1 MGVFFAIA
9 GAIIIAIGFLVHLR
23 AQAKGRK
30 AQLWPTTKG
39 AVLTSDVAVVQMMG
53 NPMSTPAVTYSYEV
67 GGQALQGAGLRVGA
81 PRLFNKPDKAAA
93 LAAQY
98 PVGSQVTVHYDPANS
113 NKHRLGPGRR
123 RGLRAADDLFVRR
136 HAVGARHLFGR
147 HGPLIFKTIR
157 PLGQAFLG
165 G

>member
-98 PVGSQVTVHYDPANS
+98 PVGSQVTVHYDPATPTNTA
-113 NKHRLGPGRR
+113 L
-123 RGLRAADDLFVRR
+123 DL
-136 HAVGARHLFGR
+136 AVGEGY
-147 HGPLIFKTIR
+147 GPLMIYSFGGTLLVLGIFSAAMG
-157 PLGQAFLG
+157 L
-165 G
+165 

>member
-1 MGVFFAIA
+1 MGVFFAIT

-67 GGQALQGAGLRVGA
+67 GGRALQGNGLRVGA

-98 PVGSQVTVHYDPANS
+98 PVGSQVTVHYDPATPTNTA
-113 NKHRLGPGRR
+113 L
-123 RGLRAADDLFVRR
+123 DL
-136 HAVGARHLFGR
+136 AVGEGY
-147 HGPLIFKTIR
+147 GPLMIYSFGGTLLVLGIFSAAMG
-157 PLGQAFLG
+157 L
-165 G
+165 